1 MGEEFDAC
9 FVVHFFIPPRRA
21 FFCSLEKRLIQHT
34 VIADKNPPINI
45 LSLPPDCP
53 LVERT
58 LYIIQFHT
66 VFKPEL
72 QSCPALSEECDPMFT
87 GIVEEV
93 GRVAAVRAKPQA
105 MELTISCS
113 LVLED
118 VKRGDSISING
129 VCLTVS
135 TFTKDTFTV
144 DVIPETVKSST
155 MASLKSGSHVNL
167 ERAMP
172 ANGRFGGHFVS
183 GHIDGVGVV
192 RSVKKEANAV
202 TKTIEVESR
211 LMKYMMLKGSVA
223 VDGTSLTIFA
233 LGPDTITISLIPT
246 TQEDS
251 LVGAKGIGD
260 KVNIECDML
269 AKYTER
275 IQTAEPKMTRS
286 WLAENG
292 F

>member
-1 MGEEFDAC
+1 
-9 FVVHFFIPPRRA
+9 
-21 FFCSLEKRLIQHT
+21 
-34 VIADKNPPINI
+34 
-45 LSLPPDCP
+45 
-53 LVERT
+53 
-58 LYIIQFHT
+58 
-66 VFKPEL
+66 
-72 QSCPALSEECDPMFT
+72 MFT

-93 GRVAAVRAKPQA
+93 GRVSAVRSKPQA

-113 LVLED
+113 LILED

-135 TFTKDTFTV
+135 TFTNDTFTA

-155 MASLKSGSHVNL
+155 MSNLKSGSRVNL

-183 GHIDGVGVV
+183 GHIDGVGVI

-202 TKTIEVESR
+202 TKVIEVEPS
-211 LMKYMMLKGSVA
+211 LMKYMMQKGSIA

-233 LGPDTITISLIPT
+233 LGHNAITISLIPT

-275 IQTAEPKMTRS
+275 IQTVEPKMSRS

>member
-1 MGEEFDAC
+1 
-9 FVVHFFIPPRRA
+9 
-21 FFCSLEKRLIQHT
+21 
-34 VIADKNPPINI
+34 
-45 LSLPPDCP
+45 
-53 LVERT
+53 
-58 LYIIQFHT
+58 
-66 VFKPEL
+66 
-72 QSCPALSEECDPMFT
+72 MFT

-93 GRVAAVRAKPQA
+93 GHIAQIQIKPQA
-105 MELTISCS
+105 MELTISCT
-113 LVLED
+113 VILED
-118 VKRGDSISING
+118 IKRGDSISING

-135 TFTKDTFTV
+135 KFNSRTFTV

-155 MASLKSGSHVNL
+155 MIGLKAGVRVNL

-183 GHIDGVGVV
+183 GHIDGVGII
-192 RSVKKEANAV
+192 RSVTKEANAV
-202 TKTIEVESR
+202 TKTIELNPQ
-211 LMKYMMLKGSVA
+211 LMKYMMLKGSIA

-233 LGPDTITISLIPT
+233 LGNNTVTISLIPT

-251 LVGAKGIGD
+251 LLGEKGIGE
-260 KVNIECDML
+260 KVNIECDLL

-275 IQTAEPKMTRS
+275 VQTAEPKISRS

>member
-1 MGEEFDAC
+1 
-9 FVVHFFIPPRRA
+9 
-21 FFCSLEKRLIQHT
+21 
-34 VIADKNPPINI
+34 
-45 LSLPPDCP
+45 
-53 LVERT
+53 
-58 LYIIQFHT
+58 
-66 VFKPEL
+66 
-72 QSCPALSEECDPMFT
+72 MFT

-93 GRVAAVRAKPQA
+93 GRVSAVRSKPQA

-113 LVLED
+113 LILED

-135 TFTKDTFTV
+135 TFTNDTFTA

-155 MASLKSGSHVNL
+155 MAGLKSGARVNL

-183 GHIDGVGVV
+183 GHIDGVGVI

-202 TKTIEVESR
+202 TKVIEVEPT
-211 LMKYMMLKGSVA
+211 LMKYMMQKGSIA

-233 LGPDTITISLIPT
+233 LGHNSITISLIPT

-251 LVGAKGIGD
+251 LVGAKSIGD

-275 IQTAEPKMTRS
+275 IQRAEPKMSRS

>member
-1 MGEEFDAC
+1 
-9 FVVHFFIPPRRA
+9 
-21 FFCSLEKRLIQHT
+21 
-34 VIADKNPPINI
+34 
-45 LSLPPDCP
+45 
-53 LVERT
+53 
-58 LYIIQFHT
+58 
-66 VFKPEL
+66 
-72 QSCPALSEECDPMFT
+72 MFT
-87 GIVEEV
+87 GIVEEL
-93 GRVAAVRAKPQA
+93 GHVASVRSKPQA
-105 MELTISCS
+105 MELTISCA
-113 LVLED
+113 LILED

-135 TFTKDTFTV
+135 TFTSNTFTV

-155 MASLKSGSHVNL
+155 MKELKAGSRVNL

-183 GHIDGVGVV
+183 GHIDGVGVI
-192 RSVKKEANAV
+192 RSVKKEANAI
-202 TKTIEVESR
+202 TKTIELEPQ
-211 LMKYMMLKGSVA
+211 LLKYMMLKGSIA

-233 LGPDTITISLIPT
+233 VSHNTVTISLIPT

-251 LVGAKGIGD
+251 LLGEKGIGE
-260 KVNIECDML
+260 KVNIECDLL

-275 IQTAEPKMTRS
+275 IQTAETKISRS